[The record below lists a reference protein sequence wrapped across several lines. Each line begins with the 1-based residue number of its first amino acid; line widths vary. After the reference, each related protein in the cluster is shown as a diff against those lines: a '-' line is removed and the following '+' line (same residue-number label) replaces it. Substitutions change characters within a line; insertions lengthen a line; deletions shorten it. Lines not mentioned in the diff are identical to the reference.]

1 MNKKNIL
8 IGAFL
13 LIILVT
19 AYFQYKQSI
28 PTKQKV
34 EIQTIEVQQIIVID
48 GKKNQSPIRGKKGI
62 TALQLLS
69 INHKVLAKGEKENAF
84 ITTIDMREAL
94 TANRE
99 FWAFYVNGKQATV
112 GAGSY
117 FVKNNDTIE
126 WKIETY

>member
-8 IGAFL
+8 IGGLL
-13 LIILVT
+13 LIVLFT
-19 AYFQYKQSI
+19 GYFQYKQSI

-34 EIQTIEVQQIIVID
+34 DIQTIEVRQTIVID
-48 GKKNQSPIRGKKGI
+48 GKKNQSPIRVKKGI

-69 INHKVLAKGEKENAF
+69 INHKVTAKGEKENAF

-94 TANRE
+94 TVNRE